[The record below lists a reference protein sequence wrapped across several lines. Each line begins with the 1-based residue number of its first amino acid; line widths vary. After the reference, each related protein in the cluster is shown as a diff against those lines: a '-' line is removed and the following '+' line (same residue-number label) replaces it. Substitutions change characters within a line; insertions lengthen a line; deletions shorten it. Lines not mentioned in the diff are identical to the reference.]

1 MDSMKYQYNNSGRNY
16 IVFTDGGVEI
26 GYFYPADDFD
36 MDDLGWVDIDL
47 KTSAQSEHEITDN
60 R

>member
-1 MDSMKYQYNNSGRNY
+1 MKYQYNNSGRNY

-47 KTSAQSEHEITDN
+47 KTSAQSEHEITDH